1 MDFNK
6 SNAFV
11 EIWFIWL
18 ERRNGLFLS
27 DGFGRSFSFPIEQII
42 LDLFFY
48 FFEVVL
54 LLHGFTIMP
63 LAKAFYTVL
72 NIEFHEIVLLFIG
85 KVGAFKFEIDIFV
98 DGLLFFQ
105 VFIFDDP
112 LRFHHQF
119 FLRLLFCFLY
129 VLVFPI
135 VDVETF
141 T

>member
-1 MDFNK
+1 MND
-6 SNAFV
+6 
-11 EIWFIWL
+11 
-18 ERRNGLFLS
+18 LF
-27 DGFGRSFSFPIEQII
+27 GTSFCFPIKEVVC
-42 LDLFFY
+42 DLLFH
-48 FFEVVL
+48 FFEIVL
-54 LLHGFTIMP
+54 LLHRFAVMP
-63 LAKAFYTVL
+63 LAKAFETVF

-119 FLRLLFCFLY
+119 FLRLLFCFFY